1 MARRKKEPK
10 AVHRHNIASAAQELF
25 EKKGIEATTM
35 DEIAKKAGYSKAT
48 LYVYF
53 QNKEEIVGVLV
64 LESMKKLYDYIA
76 AAIEEKESAKVR
88 YYRICEALVRYQE
101 EYPFYFKTV
110 LEGIN
115 IDFEHSKCLPEEEET
130 FRIGEEINLLL
141 KHFIEEGTAAGE
153 FREETDSTT
162 AIFSLWGMLSGLIQ
176 LAVNKE
182 AYVTQE
188 MKLSKQEFLK
198 NGFDSLYR
206 IIAEEKVYGK

>member
-25 EKKGIEATTM
+25 EKRGIEATTM

-76 AAIEEKESAKVR
+76 AAIEEKEIAKVR
-88 YYRICEALVRYQE
+88 YYLICEALVRYQE

-141 KHFIEEGTAAGE
+141 KHFIEEGIAAGE

-182 AYVTQE
+182 AYVAQE

-198 NGFDSLYR
+198 NGFDYLYR

>member
-25 EKKGIEATTM
+25 EKKGIEAATM

-88 YYRICEALVRYQE
+88 YYLICEALVRYQE

-141 KHFIEEGTAAGE
+141 KHFIEEGIAAGE

-162 AIFSLWGMLSGLIQ
+162 TIFSLWGMLSGLIQ

>member
-10 AVHRHNIASAAQELF
+10 EVHRHNIAAAAQELF
-25 EKKGIEATTM
+25 EKKGIEAATM

-76 AAIEEKESAKVR
+76 AAIEKKESVKAR
-88 YYRICEALVRYQE
+88 YYLICEALVRYQE

-115 IDFEHSKCLPEEEET
+115 IDFEHSKCLPEEKET

-141 KHFIEEGTAAGE
+141 KHFIEEGIAAGE
-153 FREETDSTT
+153 FRKETDSNTT
-162 AIFSLWGMLSGLIQ
+162 IFSFWGMLSGLIQ

-182 AYVTQE
+182 AYVAQE
-188 MKLSKQEFLK
+188 MKLSKQEFLR
-198 NGFDSLYR
+198 NGFEQLYR